1 MSAITWD
8 QANFTW
14 NNNSFTWDD
23 VVLIQRAAG
32 EDWNTWEQKEK
43 KKLVKLILK
52 VYGETITESKKKEI
66 KTDKKYQKKFSKH
79 IKKNRIEGYEDTDA
93 GWTKYKTDNPKYG
106 EWLGK
111 GGMISDWHE

>member
-32 EDWNTWEQKEK
+32 EDWNTWEKEDK
-43 KKLVKLILK
+43 QKLVKLILK
-52 VYGETITESKKKEI
+52 IHGNTITESKKREI
-66 KTDKKYQKKFSKH
+66 KQYK
-79 IKKNRIEGYEDTDA
+79 IKAKDIRIAVKEVLSTE
-93 GWTKYKTDNPKYG
+93 
-106 EWLGK
+106 
-111 GGMISDWHE
+111 MIAENVSI